1 MCVPLAR
8 LVRLLRVRAWRDGR
22 VWGVGVVGGPAVGKL
37 YFQVHNV
44 TVFRQQLRRL
54 VLPLFRG
61 LLISAHFCPQFRRL
75 DMQMGVAGPLVPPF
89 SRQLRRLVLPWFP
102 RCLIAVHF

>member
-22 VWGVGVVGGPAVGKL
+22 VCVWGGGPAVGKL
-37 YFQVHNV
+37 YFQVPKV
-44 TVFRQQLRRL
+44 QLFRQQLRRL

-61 LLISAHFCPQFRRL
+61 LLISAHLCLQFRRL

>member
-8 LVRLLRVRAWRDGR
+8 LVRLLRVRACRDGR
-22 VWGVGVVGGPAVGKL
+22 GVGGGGGPAVGKL
-37 YFQVHNV
+37 YFQVPNV
-44 TVFRQQLRRL
+44 PLFWQQLRRL

-75 DMQMGVAGPLVPPF
+75 DMQMVLLD
-89 SRQLRRLVLPWFP
+89 RWCRLSLDSYAESSFP
-102 RCLIAVHF
+102 GFPAA

>member
-22 VWGVGVVGGPAVGKL
+22 VGGVGGEAAVGKL

-44 TVFRQQLRRL
+44 TLFRQQLRRL
-54 VLPLFRG
+54 VLSLFRG

>member
-22 VWGVGVVGGPAVGKL
+22 VGVEVGGPAVGKL
-37 YFQVHNV
+37 YFQVPNV
-44 TVFRQQLRRL
+44 TLFWQQLRRL

>member
-22 VWGVGVVGGPAVGKL
+22 VWGVGGGAAVGKL
-37 YFQVHNV
+37 YFQVPKV
-44 TVFRQQLRRL
+44 QLFRQQLRRL

-61 LLISAHFCPQFRRL
+61 LLISAHFCPQFRRR
-75 DMQMGVAGPLVPPF
+75 DMQMGVAGLLVLPF